1 MPKQLTSGMAALVI
15 VMNFVLPGVGTLIG
29 GRTTEG
35 VLQVVFFVL
44 SAPLMLFFVGFPLAI
59 AMWIWALVCSIQ
71 IASEARD

>member
-29 GRTTEG
+29 GRTTAG
-35 VLQVVFFVL
+35 VLQVVFTVL
-44 SAPLMLFFVGFPLAI
+44 SIPLSFIFVGFPLAL